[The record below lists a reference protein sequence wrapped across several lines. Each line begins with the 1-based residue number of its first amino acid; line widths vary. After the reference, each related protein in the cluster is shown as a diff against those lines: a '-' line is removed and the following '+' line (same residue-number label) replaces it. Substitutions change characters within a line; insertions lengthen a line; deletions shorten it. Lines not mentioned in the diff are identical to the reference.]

1 MPRGKKKLP
10 EVSSGSMADIAFLLL
25 IFFLVTTTI
34 ANDKGILL
42 RLPPPPDPLQ
52 EQLDIKIP
60 DRNIFTI
67 LANSKDQLLVEGEP
81 FEGTMDDLKNDVK
94 KFILNFGKPTP
105 DGIEI
110 YNSLPPK
117 MKAFV
122 NANGRNAESSDDPTS
137 LKSIVSFKS
146 ARGTSYDLYVGILD
160 AMNAAYN
167 EVYASRVGITTE
179 EWLSLDRSNSMQK
192 EMYIRGR
199 SGIPRAISIAE
210 PD

>member
-81 FEGTMDDLKNDVK
+81 FEGSMDDLKNDVK

-110 YNSLPPK
+110 YNSLPPQ

-122 NANGRNAESSDDPTS
+122 NANGRNK
-137 LKSIVSFKS
+137 L
-146 ARGTSYDLYVGILD
+146 L
-160 AMNAAYN
+160 
-167 EVYASRVGITTE
+167 
-179 EWLSLDRSNSMQK
+179 
-192 EMYIRGR
+192 
-199 SGIPRAISIAE
+199 
-210 PD
+210 

>member
-67 LANSKDQLLVEGEP
+67 LANSKDQLLVEEVH
-81 FEGTMDDLKNDVK
+81 FEFRKT
-94 KFILNFGKPTP
+94 
-105 DGIEI
+105 
-110 YNSLPPK
+110 
-117 MKAFV
+117 
-122 NANGRNAESSDDPTS
+122 
-137 LKSIVSFKS
+137 
-146 ARGTSYDLYVGILD
+146 
-160 AMNAAYN
+160 
-167 EVYASRVGITTE
+167 YA
-179 EWLSLDRSNSMQK
+179 
-192 EMYIRGR
+192 
-199 SGIPRAISIAE
+199 
-210 PD
+210 